1 MSGLYALDCGKVC
14 CMKVLGRGG
23 VCKGEAVILALLVCS
38 ACLLC
43 CLLCLLCVAVFVCV
57 CGGQALL
64 TEGMLAILLCFV
76 GLLA

>member
-1 MSGLYALDCGKVC
+1 
-14 CMKVLGRGG
+14 MKVLGWGG
-23 VCKGEAVILALLVCS
+23 VCKGEAVILALHVCS

-43 CLLCLLCVAVFVCV
+43 CLLCLLCVSVFVCV
-57 CGGQALL
+57 CVGGQSLL